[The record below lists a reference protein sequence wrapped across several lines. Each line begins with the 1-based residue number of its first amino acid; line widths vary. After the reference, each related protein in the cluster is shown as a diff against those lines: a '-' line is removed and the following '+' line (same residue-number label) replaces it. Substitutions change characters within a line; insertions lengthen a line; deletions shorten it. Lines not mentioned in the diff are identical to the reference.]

1 MMLLLQLEK
10 QYVVLILQMIFLR
23 IMVEML
29 IWRSRKG
36 IDLNKLK
43 LQGTYV

>member
-1 MMLLLQLEK
+1 MCGVDSTDDSFEML
-10 QYVVLILQMIFLR
+10 
-23 IMVEML
+23 EML